1 MRQLYRGGASPTSTF
16 ASSLDAD
23 ALVGAFNADAGVGT
37 AVYDGALSE
46 EITRLRLRINSA
58 S

>member
-1 MRQLYRGGASPTSTF
+1 MRQLYRGGASPTSIL
-16 ASSLDAD
+16 ASGLDAD
-23 ALVGAFNADAGVGT
+23 AIVGAFNAGAGVGS